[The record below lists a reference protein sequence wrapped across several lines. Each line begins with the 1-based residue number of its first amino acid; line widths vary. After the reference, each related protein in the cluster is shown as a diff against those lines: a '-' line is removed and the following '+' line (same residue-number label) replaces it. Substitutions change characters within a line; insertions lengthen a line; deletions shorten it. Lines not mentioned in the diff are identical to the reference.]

1 MLLAVTVLAADAPK
15 NDSKD
20 TKDAKADKLDG
31 TWTAKSMVDHGNKV
45 DVSELKLVLI
55 LKDGK
60 YTLKVNDNVAD
71 EGTYKTDASKS
82 PKEIDTTASA
92 GENKDKVDHGIYEL
106 KGDTLKTAFDEIT
119 KQNRPKEF
127 DDQKYQVVVFTRDK
141 K

>member
-1 MLLAVTVLAADAPK
+1 
-15 NDSKD
+15 
-20 TKDAKADKLDG
+20 
-31 TWTAKSMVDHGNKV
+31 MVDKGNKV
-45 DVSELKLVLI
+45 DVDQLKLVLI

-82 PKEIDTTASA
+82 PKEIDTTTSG
-92 GENKDKVDHGIYEL
+92 GENKDKVDRGIYEL